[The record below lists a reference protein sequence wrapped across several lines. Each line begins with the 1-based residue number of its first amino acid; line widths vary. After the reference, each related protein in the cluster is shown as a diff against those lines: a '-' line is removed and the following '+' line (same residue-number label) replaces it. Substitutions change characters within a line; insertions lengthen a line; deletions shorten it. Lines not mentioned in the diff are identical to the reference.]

1 MSIFEKRNIKT
12 GNIMKRSLSVVFA
25 AVVLLFAACNQK
37 EQEAQMAAARHT
49 QDSLQAIIDAK
60 DGEINS
66 LFDALNEIED
76 ALTTISSKYGAVKE
90 MKRDNPEASYNV
102 KVEISQQLSS
112 LDQMLSENKRKVAY
126 LNEKIKAY
134 GKENGAIQEFVA
146 KLEERIS
153 EQERQIAELTAEI
166 ESNKAV
172 IKELNKNVSD
182 LTAENA
188 AKDRTIAAHIAD
200 ANRAYYI
207 VGKYDRL
214 KEEGVLQKAGGFLG
228 MGRKQM
234 LNGDLPTQLFKKIDI
249 TTTTTIQVDM
259 KDAIVVSSHPESSYE
274 MVPAEGNPKITD
286 YLRILDPVLFWQ
298 NTRYLVISTK

>member
-1 MSIFEKRNIKT
+1 
-12 GNIMKRSLSVVFA
+12 
-25 AVVLLFAACNQK
+25 
-37 EQEAQMAAARHT
+37 MAAAKRT
-49 QDSLQAIIDAK
+49 QDSLQAIVDARN
-60 DGEINS
+60 GEINS
-66 LFDALNEIED
+66 LFSALNEIED
-76 ALTTISSKYGAVKE
+76 ALTMISSKYGTVKE
-90 MKRDNPEASYNV
+90 MKRENPEANYNV

-112 LDQMLSENKRKVAY
+112 LDQMLADNKKKIAY
-126 LNEKIKAY
+126 LNEKVKTL
-134 GKENGAIQEFVA
+134 GKDNGAIQEFVA
-146 KLEERIS
+146 KLEERVS

-234 LNGDLPTQLFKKIDI
+234 LNGNLPTQLFKQIDI

>member
-1 MSIFEKRNIKT
+1 
-12 GNIMKRSLSVVFA
+12 MKRFLFLTA
-25 AVVLLFAACNQK
+25 IAMLLFSSCNQK
-37 EQEAQMAAARHT
+37 EHEEQLAAAKRT
-49 QDSLQAIIDAK
+49 QDSLQAIVDARN
-60 DGEINS
+60 GEINS
-66 LFDALNEIED
+66 LFSALNEIED
-76 ALTTISSKYGAVKE
+76 ALTMISSKYGTVKE
-90 MKRDNPEASYNV
+90 MKRENPEANYNV

-112 LDQMLSENKRKVAY
+112 LDQMLADNKKKIAY
-126 LNEKIKAY
+126 LNEKVKTL
-134 GKENGAIQEFVA
+134 GKDNGAIQEFVA

-234 LNGDLPTQLFKKIDI
+234 LNGNLPTQLFKQIDI